1 MLELAKEGF
10 TTATDFADYLV
21 QKKGMSFRKAYK
33 LSAKLVNYAER
44 KKKRLDVLI
53 AKLPDLIKKK

>member
-21 QKKGMSFRKAYK
+21 QQKDMSFRKAYK

-44 KKKRLDVLI
+44 KKK
-53 AKLPDLIKKK
+53 PF